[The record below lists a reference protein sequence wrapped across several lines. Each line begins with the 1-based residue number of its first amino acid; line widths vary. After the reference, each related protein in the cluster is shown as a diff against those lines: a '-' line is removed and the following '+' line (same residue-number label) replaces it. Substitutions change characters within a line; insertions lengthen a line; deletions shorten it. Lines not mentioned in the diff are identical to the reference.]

1 MNDRA
6 IFRILVLRRAHT
18 HTYSGMYTKMNTLK
32 LIFVGIIQYS
42 DIDVKT
48 TIIRKTCGL

>member
-18 HTYSGMYTKMNTLK
+18 HTYSGIDYYTKISIRRNYT
-32 LIFVGIIQYS
+32 IFQHRRKRT
-42 DIDVKT
+42 KT
-48 TIIRKTCGL
+48 VFD